1 MKKISFFVT
10 ALVLLASLQLSAGVI
25 QIDGSYQG
33 KNLYVLNPF
42 AGSGVGFCTI
52 EVTVNDIK
60 STDEIQSSAYEIDF
74 ANFKLNIGDKLVVRI
89 KYKDECKPKVMNP
102 EVLKPKSTF
111 EVISIKAEESILK
124 WTAKGEGGPLP
135 YVIEQFRWNK
145 WVKVGE
151 TPGKGDPAA
160 HDYVY
165 KVKHHSGINKYRVQ
179 QTDFTGKPNT
189 SSPVQYKSMA
199 PELAFSPAKASK
211 EIYFQT
217 PDKKAAETMFE
228 IYDSYGNLV
237 KKGMDSQVD
246 VSGLQKGVYYLNYD
260 NKTDKF
266 IKK

>member
-10 ALVLLASLQLSAGVI
+10 TVILLASLHLNAGVI

-33 KNLYVLNPF
+33 KNLYVQNPF

-52 EVTVNDIK
+52 EVLVNEIK

-74 ANFKLNIGDKLVVRI
+74 ANFKLNIGDKVVVRI
-89 KYKDECKPKVMNP
+89 KHKDDCKPKVLNP

-111 EVISIKAEESILK
+111 EVLSIKADENLLK

-135 YVIEQFRWNK
+135 YVVEQFRWNK
-145 WVKVGE
+145 WVKIGE
-151 TPGKGDPAA
+151 VPGKGEAA
-160 HDYVY
+160 PHDYSY
-165 KVKHHSGINKYRVQ
+165 KVRHHSGINKYRVQ

-189 SSPVQYKSMA
+189 SAPVQYKSIS
-199 PELAFSPAKASK
+199 PELTFSPAKASK
-211 EIYFQT
+211 DIFFQS

-237 KKGMDSQVD
+237 KKGFDKQVD
-246 VSGLQKGVYYLNYD
+246 VTGLAKGVYYLNYD